1 MKTNADITPSDWMT
15 TRNYD
20 VANELK
26 LSDSVQQNINE
37 IMKTINQSINNFSE
51 ISDNTTTAT
60 TTNNNNNNNNNNKE
74 TQDMYIEYD
83 YFNNEINFKPEQL
96 IILK

>member
-1 MKTNADITPSDWMT
+1 MT

-51 ISDNTTTAT
+51 ISENTTTAT

-74 TQDMYIEYD
+74 TKDMYIEYD

>member
-1 MKTNADITPSDWMT
+1 MT

-37 IMKTINQSINNFSE
+37 IMKTINQSMNNFSE

-83 YFNNEINFKPEQL
+83 YFNNEINFKPEKL